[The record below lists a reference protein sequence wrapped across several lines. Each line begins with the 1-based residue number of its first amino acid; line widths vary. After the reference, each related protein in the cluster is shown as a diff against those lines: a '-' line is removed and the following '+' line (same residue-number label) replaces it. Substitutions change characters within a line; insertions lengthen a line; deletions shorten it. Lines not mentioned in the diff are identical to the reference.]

1 MILEAIVT
9 TINEDG
15 STNISPM
22 GPTVTEDL
30 SQFVLRPFD
39 TSTTFANLKR
49 TKSGV
54 MHVTD
59 DVLMFARSA
68 IGDKPTEVRTKDADK
83 VEGKILLDACRYYE
97 FRVEF
102 IDETGARMSL
112 NCQTVGSGRLRD
124 FWGFNRAKHA
134 VIEAAILATRLDFL
148 PGREVEESLSRLQ
161 TIVEKTA
168 GPKETEAMKLIS
180 DYVRCRYTDLE
191 NENSQ

>member
-22 GPTVTEDL
+22 GPTVTADL

-68 IGDKPTEVRTKDADK
+68 IGDKPVEARTKDAEK

-148 PGREVEESLSRLQ
+148 PSSEIEESMVRLQ
-161 TIVEKTA
+161 TIVDKTA
-168 GPKETEAMKLIS
+168 GPQEIEAMSLIS
-180 DYVRCRYTDLE
+180 KYIGG
-191 NENSQ
+191 

>member
-22 GPTVTEDL
+22 GPKMTADL

-39 TSTTFANLKR
+39 SSTTFANLKR
-49 TKSGV
+49 CKCGV

-68 IGDKPTEVRTKDADK
+68 IGDKPTEAQTKDADK
-83 VEGKILLDACRYYE
+83 VQGKILLDACRYYE
-97 FRVEF
+97 FRVKF

-148 PGREVEESLSRLQ
+148 PSSVVEESMLRLQ
-161 TIVEKTA
+161 TIVDKTA
-168 GPKETEAMKLIS
+168 GADEIEAMKLIS
-180 DYVRCRYTDLE
+180 EFIRC
-191 NENSQ
+191 

>member
-22 GPTVTEDL
+22 GPTVAVDL
-30 SQFVLRPFD
+30 SQFILRPFD

-68 IGDKPTEVRTKDADK
+68 IGDKPTEARTKKAEQ
-83 VEGKILLDACRYYE
+83 VEGTVLLDACRYYE
-97 FRVEF
+97 FQVTF
-102 IDETGARMSL
+102 IDQTGVRMNL
-112 NCQTVGSGRLRD
+112 NCQTVGNGRLRD

-134 VIEAAILATRLDFL
+134 VIEAAILATRLEFL
-148 PGREVEESLSRLQ
+148 PRGEIEDSMLRLQ
-161 TIVEKTA
+161 TIVDKTA
-168 GPKETEAMKLIS
+168 GPQEIEAMKLIS
-180 DYVRCRYTDLE
+180 DYVNC
-191 NENSQ
+191 

>member
-1 MILEAIVT
+1 MILEALVT

-49 TKSGV
+49 TRSGV

-68 IGDKPTEVRTKDADK
+68 IGDKPTDAPVQDADN
-83 VEGKILLDACRYYE
+83 VEGTVLLGACRYYE
-97 FRVEF
+97 FRVAF
-102 IDETGARMSL
+102 IDETGPRMSL
-112 NCQTVGSGRLRD
+112 NCQTVGRGRLRD

-148 PGREVEESLSRLQ
+148 PRGEIEQSMTRLQ
-161 TIVEKTA
+161 KIVDKTA
-168 GPKETEAMKLIS
+168 GPQEAEAMALIAG
-180 DYVRCRYTDLE
+180 YIGK
-191 NENSQ
+191 

>member
-22 GPTVTEDL
+22 GPSVTADL

-49 TKSGV
+49 ARSGV

-68 IGDKPTEVRTKDADK
+68 IGDKPTEARTKTAEK

-97 FRVEF
+97 FGVDF
-102 IDETGARMSL
+102 IDETGPRMSL
-112 NCQTVGSGRLRD
+112 NCQTLSSGRLRD

-148 PGREVEESLSRLQ
+148 PRSEIEQSMMRLQ
-161 TIVEKTA
+161 TIVDKTA
-168 GPKETEAMKLIS
+168 GPQEMEAMNLIA
-180 DYVRCRYTDLE
+180 DFIAG
-191 NENSQ
+191 

>member
-15 STNISPM
+15 TLNISPM
-22 GPTVTEDL
+22 GPTVTDDL
-30 SQFVLRPFD
+30 SQFILRPFD
-39 TSTTFANLKR
+39 SSTTFANLKR
-49 TKSGV
+49 RKSGV

-68 IGDKPTEVRTKDADK
+68 IGDKPTEARTKDADK
-83 VEGKILLDACRYYE
+83 VDGKILLDACRYYE
-97 FRVEF
+97 FGVEF
-102 IDETGARMSL
+102 IDETGTRMSL

-148 PGREVEESLSRLQ
+148 PSSEVEESMLRLQ
-161 TIVEKTA
+161 TIVDKTA
-168 GPKETEAMKLIS
+168 GADEIEAMKLIS
-180 DYVRCRYTDLE
+180 EFIRLSYFTPGL
-191 NENSQ
+191 